1 LILHIIERVQ
11 KSLQKV
17 RLLPF
22 REIAPPTKK
31 SLFFPC
37 CKRNVS
43 IIMCLVE
50 FFFNGSKIPE
60 LQKFA
65 IKILSD
71 KVSVVSACERERERE
86 RDRER
91 NWSMFDFHP

>member
-1 LILHIIERVQ
+1 MCIDYAHHRNRSEIITKGQAPSFPRI
-11 KSLQKV
+11 SL
-17 RLLPF
+17 
-22 REIAPPTKK
+22 
-31 SLFFPC
+31 PC

-60 LQKFA
+60 LQRLA

-71 KVSVVSACERERERE
+71 KCLWSQHMCVCVRERERE
-86 RDRER
+86 ELEYV
-91 NWSMFDFHP
+91 